1 MSGRYHQLMQRQRV
15 ILDLDQEV
23 AALLAACAADAHV
36 SEGEIVERAV
46 RAMDLRALVAR
57 IRERSDLDED
67 EAMRLVQEE
76 LRAARMALEIQ
87 AAFMPLHTRW
97 LKSGHDLDLG
107 IGMAQGFATLG
118 AFGFEGRWDYSAIG
132 GVVNLAARLCDEA
145 KGGQILINRRMR
157 AALDDAAETLP
168 AGPMSLKG
176 FAQPVEVFILAAM
189 AS

>member
-1 MSGRYHQLMQRQRV
+1 MSERYHPRMQRQRV

-76 LRAARMALEIQ
+76 LRAARAE
-87 AAFMPLHTRW
+87 
-97 LKSGHDLDLG
+97 
-107 IGMAQGFATLG
+107 
-118 AFGFEGRWDYSAIG
+118 
-132 GVVNLAARLCDEA
+132 
-145 KGGQILINRRMR
+145 R
-157 AALDDAAETLP
+157 AA
-168 AGPMSLKG
+168 
-176 FAQPVEVFILAAM
+176 
-189 AS
+189 